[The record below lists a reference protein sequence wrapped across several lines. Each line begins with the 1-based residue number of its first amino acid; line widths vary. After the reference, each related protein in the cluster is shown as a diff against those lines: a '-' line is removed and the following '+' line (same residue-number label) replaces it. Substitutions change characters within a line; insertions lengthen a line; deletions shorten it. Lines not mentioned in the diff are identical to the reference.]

1 MVYADNIVV
10 YSYYQNFLTLSTSS
24 NPVLEKENQHL
35 LYVMFDRQ
43 FFWHRIIIWD
53 LTGMVYNSLSSEVK

>member
-1 MVYADNIVV
+1 MFADKLVG
-10 YSYYQNFLTLSTSS
+10 YSYYKNFLTLSTSS

-43 FFWHRIIIWD
+43 FFWHRINICD
-53 LTGMVYNSLSSEVK
+53 LTGMVYNGLSSEME

>member
-1 MVYADNIVV
+1 VFADKLVV
-10 YSYYQNFLTLSTSS
+10 YSYYKNFLTLSTSS

>member
-1 MVYADNIVV
+1 VFADKLVV

-43 FFWHRIIIWD
+43 FF
-53 LTGMVYNSLSSEVK
+53 